1 MADSSNVAPQE
12 NFGMTEQDIQRNKVK
27 NILQIIKN
35 YLVLIW
41 PTISKIL
48 STTIYYLIKF
58 IKSFIKQSVE
68 MIKGGGS

>member
-12 NFGMTEQDIQRNKVK
+12 NFGMTEQDIQKNKVR
-27 NILQIIKN
+27 NILEIIKN

-48 STTIYYLIKF
+48 NTTIYYLIKF
-58 IKSFIKQSVE
+58 IKSFVKQSVE